1 MDVHRR
7 QTPTSPPAT
16 HSSTFIDTH
25 MKQFLPRR
33 TFVQLCSALG
43 AYLASPSTR
52 KAVADPLRNSAA
64 VKNRKNFVAIQ
75 MKPHAWLDEGIDK
88 VLDNIQQRGN
98 VNTVWAYTYDYDMG
112 ARNT

>member
-1 MDVHRR
+1 
-7 QTPTSPPAT
+7 
-16 HSSTFIDTH
+16 

-43 AYLASPSTR
+43 ACLASPSTR
-52 KAVADPLRNSAA
+52 KAVAEPLRNSAA
-64 VKNRKNFVAIQ
+64 VRNRKNFVASQ

-88 VLDNIQQRGN
+88 VLDNIQQKGN

-112 ARNT
+112 ARNTPRRACPF